1 MCVGFWVRFIKY
13 WLLLKTKKK
22 EDAAVATEDVEEQE
36 DNVLWLEMMT
46 YIFVKDV
53 CSNFTCQ
60 YKEHNISYFFNKWLL
75 YVVIVNNLFTYQ
87 CEQVLSRKQAVGVN
101 LAKKILG

>member
-1 MCVGFWVRFIKY
+1 MRRFLIRIYKV
-13 WLLLKTKKK
+13 LIAAKTEKR
-22 EDAAVATEDVEEQE
+22 EDSGVVTEDVEDQE

-60 YKEHNISYFFNKWLL
+60 YKAHNISYFFNKWLL